1 MGIQSGQRHLV
12 SLPPTGTRNHLAST
26 HAARRTR
33 ILVACVGFC
42 LFASVAAAHTA
53 NSSNT
58 PAISASAGAA
68 TFADLSAMSGGYGA
82 SPLAPSPTPSPSSTA
97 EPNPPGTTPPAGNDG
112 LSLDPKQWVI
122 DALGAAFSWIVSGIT
137 SALADLL
144 RQALD
149 LDILVQTPPGDTYQN
164 NVVLAFWR
172 ALVAVADSALALVA
186 CWAGYNSIVA
196 HGTGSRYHEA
206 RQVIPRLALA
216 ALGINLS
223 LLVAT
228 TLIDLDNALCAVV
241 SDPFARIV
249 GLLALNGSN
258 AVSGVAFFALFMAFG
273 VASLFLVIQM
283 VVRLA
288 MLDVLIVTAPL
299 GLVCWVLPQTHA
311 WAQLWTR
318 AFVSTVFVQFLQVL
332 ALALG
337 GGLIAFFPSDGL
349 FAALMDLIVGLAT
362 VYLALKIPG
371 FLRSLGGP
379 AAPNP
384 LSDAAGVA
392 GTALLVARLAA
403 VAAA

>member
-1 MGIQSGQRHLV
+1 MTSTL
-12 SLPPTGTRNHLAST
+12 LA
-26 HAARRTR
+26 
-33 ILVACVGFC
+33 
-42 LFASVAAAHTA
+42 
-53 NSSNT
+53 
-58 PAISASAGAA
+58 
-68 TFADLSAMSGGYGA
+68 
-82 SPLAPSPTPSPSSTA
+82 
-97 EPNPPGTTPPAGNDG
+97 
-112 LSLDPKQWVI
+112 
-122 DALGAAFSWIVSGIT
+122 
-137 SALADLL
+137 
-144 RQALD
+144 
-149 LDILVQTPPGDTYQN
+149 
-164 NVVLAFWR
+164 
-172 ALVAVADSALALVA
+172 
-186 CWAGYNSIVA
+186 
-196 HGTGSRYHEA
+196 
-206 RQVIPRLALA
+206 
-216 ALGINLS
+216 GINLS

-228 TLIDLDNALCAVV
+228 TLIDLNNALCAVA
-241 SDPFARIV
+241 SDPFARV
-249 GLLALNGSN
+249 FGLLALNGSSG
-258 AVSGVAFFALFMAFG
+258 VSGVAFFALFMAFG

-337 GGLIAFFPSDGL
+337 GGLIAFVPAAGL
-349 FAALMDLIVGLAT
+349 FGALMDLIVGLAT